1 MNKQRKIIGWVVTIV
16 ACLAP
21 GWGVIGK
28 FISPEMQANMAAI
41 GFEPY
46 TQMVAIFELIAVV
59 LFILPQTGRIGAL
72 LMTALMAGAVAS
84 HLGHGESIGFQT
96 TILCLV
102 WAATLIRYPEF
113 LRFRTEIKG

>member
-1 MNKQRKIIGWVVTIV
+1 MNKQRKIIGWIVTII
-16 ACLAP
+16 ACLAT

-28 FISPEMQANMAAI
+28 FISPEMQAKMTSI

-46 TQMVAIFELIAVV
+46 TQMVAVFELITVV

-72 LMTALMAGAVAS
+72 LMSALMAGAVSA
-84 HLGHGESIGFQT
+84 HLGHDQNIGFQI

-113 LRFRTEIKG
+113 LRFSAKQKS